1 MYLYLSKKAN
11 HYLMDYIKYQRTIIE
26 NWREITKTNIW
37 ELVDEENFVRI
48 CQKLTELDKEKV
60 IQPIDLIKLLYD
72 FAFFDSINALFM
84 H

>member
-37 ELVDEENFVRI
+37 ELVDEENFVRL